1 MKRKLLNQKRKK
13 MSNENLIKIIENTIL
28 NDFQKS
34 LEIEKKYHQEAS
46 KMEQM
51 GLGRSNGYLSL
62 VEEKLTIS
70 YFTAYLYR
78 LFEVIRTLE
87 PSKIKNISP
96 EEMRIKRN
104 VQMWKKNDIKNIRK
118 MRKKVGNGG
127 VDLMK
132 RSINNGISRLNKYI
146 EVLAAG
152 IKDL

>member
-1 MKRKLLNQKRKK
+1 
-13 MSNENLIKIIENTIL
+13 MSNENILKVIENTIL
-28 NDFQKS
+28 KDFQKS
-34 LEIEKKYHQEAS
+34 LEVEKKYHQEAAR
-46 KMEQM
+46 MEKI
-51 GLGRSNGYLSL
+51 GLGSSNGYLSL

-87 PSKIKNISP
+87 PSNIKNISP

-104 VQMWKKNDIKNIRK
+104 IQMWKKNDIKNIRK

>member
-1 MKRKLLNQKRKK
+1 
-13 MSNENLIKIIENTIL
+13 MSNENIIKIIENTIL
-28 NDFQKS
+28 KDFQKS
-34 LEIEKKYHQEAS
+34 LEIEKKYHQEAVR
-46 KMEQM
+46 MEQM
-51 GLGRSNGYLSL
+51 GLGRSNGYLNL
-62 VEEKLTIS
+62 IQEKLTIS

-78 LFEVIRTLE
+78 LFEVIRTIE
-87 PSKIKNISP
+87 PSNIKNISP

-104 VQMWKKNDIKNIRK
+104 IQMWKKNDIKDIRK

-132 RSINNGISRLNKYI
+132 KSINNGISRLNKYI